1 VIERLAIIGVG
12 LLGGSVAKA
21 VRAGGLAREVIGI
34 GRDRARLQPAVRDG
48 VLDRATTD
56 FRDGLAGADLVL
68 LAAPVLQNEAL
79 LERVW
84 PLAEDGAIVT
94 DVGSTKTGIVRA
106 ADRLRAGRALAF
118 VGSHPM
124 AGSEQS
130 GYAFARHDLFE
141 HACVIVTPT
150 DVGGPDTPRSCVA
163 ASHAHALKIVTG
175 LWEALGARVAVLD
188 PEVHDRVVAAI
199 SHLPH
204 LVADALVDAVV
215 RFEPGATAFAAGGFR
230 DTTRIAASDPAMWQE
245 IFVANR
251 QALLASVGAFRMALD
266 ALEARVRAGD
276 RAALE
281 ADLARIKR
289 AREAVA

>member
-34 GRDRARLQPAVRDG
+34 GRDRARLQPAVREG

-56 FRDGLAGADLVL
+56 FREGLAGADLVL

-84 PLAEDGAIVT
+84 PLAADGAIVT
-94 DVGSTKTGIVRA
+94 DVGSTKTGIVRL
-106 ADRLRAGRALAF
+106 ADRLRSGRALAF

-124 AGSEQS
+124 AGSERS

-141 HACVIVTPT
+141 NACVIVTPT
-150 DVGGPDTPRSCVA
+150 EAVDPR
-163 ASHAHALKIVTG
+163 ASKIVTG

-215 RFEPGATAFAAGGFR
+215 RFEPGATAFAASGFR

-251 QALLASVGAFRMALD
+251 EALLASVGAFRMALD
-266 ALEARVRAGD
+266 ALEARVRADD